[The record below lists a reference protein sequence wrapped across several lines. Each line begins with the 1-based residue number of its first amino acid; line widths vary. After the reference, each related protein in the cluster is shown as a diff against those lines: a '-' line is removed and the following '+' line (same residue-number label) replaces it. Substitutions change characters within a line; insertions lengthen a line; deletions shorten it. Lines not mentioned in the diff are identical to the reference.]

1 MDQEEK
7 ERIIKHNAKIRRW
20 YIFTI
25 ILLFTLYK
33 GYNVLFPEIER
44 VRTRMSEYLET
55 KYGEEF
61 QIEGLRKTGRDGEV
75 WYETYAI
82 YPKRYVG
89 TEKEYDRYY
98 HSTISARDSDLK
110 RLTDGYTSTLA
121 NHAANEYYREKLEEL
136 FGKNVVSAIVL
147 AGNTQYPDFEREMER
162 RRAFYREYEE
172 LEGGV
177 ISGNMAIT
185 KGAIYIYGRVEN
197 EFDREEYRKKIYE
210 FIQYMKKTDTF
221 DYVDLGIIV
230 VDERILT
237 DEFFGNNE
245 LKEKLIQAREELEDE
260 EFRIKRREIMKD
272 ITEEIDPNKLS
283 EKLAD
288 ININWTYKAKGGVY
302 KSSYYNTLLYS
313 KVYSP
318 KYILSRGFDD
328 EKITNFEKINDVEF
342 KNEDY

>member
-61 QIEGLRKTGRDGEV
+61 QIEGLRKTGRDAEV

-221 DYVDLGIIV
+221 DYVDLNIHVI
-230 VDERILT
+230 DERELVNGVISVYSDIPHEISD
-237 DEFFGNNE
+237 DEWRKLRKKRYEEYNE
-245 LKEKLIQAREELEDE
+245 RFKRMTSREIKEKLILLNLED
-260 EFRIKRREIMKD
+260 MKKE
-272 ITEEIDPNKLS
+272 T
-283 EKLAD
+283 
-288 ININWTYKAKGGVY
+288 TG
-302 KSSYYNTLLYS
+302 TLLYL
-313 KVYSP
+313 KLYSP
-318 KYILSRGFDD
+318 KQIISKNWGNEKMKEYIDLK
-328 EKITNFEKINDVEF
+328 ELEF
-342 KNEDY
+342 TWEAW